1 MSAFL
6 SSSGKVL
13 DEIHSF
19 VQFVIG
25 TVHSSL
31 AILIIFVGMPP
42 LELLLQLISLIYF
55 KTRFVDTNSSLKSKE
70 C

>member
-6 SSSGKVL
+6 SSSGKAIL
-13 DEIHSF
+13 
-19 VQFVIG
+19 
-25 TVHSSL
+25 TMSL
-31 AILIIFVGMPP
+31 AILIIFVSMPP

-55 KTRFVDTNSSLKSKE
+55 KTRFVDTNSSLKSKD